1 MVLTICFWYYDYDDD
16 DDVDSYVAAIT
27 LPQKKNLQYRVT
39 WKKMMS
45 QRMPEFVE
53 AMHLLQYLVDS

>member
-16 DDVDSYVAAIT
+16 VDSYDVAAIT
-27 LPQKKNLQYRVT
+27 LPQKKNSEYRVT

-53 AMHLLQYLVDS
+53 AMHLLKYLVDS